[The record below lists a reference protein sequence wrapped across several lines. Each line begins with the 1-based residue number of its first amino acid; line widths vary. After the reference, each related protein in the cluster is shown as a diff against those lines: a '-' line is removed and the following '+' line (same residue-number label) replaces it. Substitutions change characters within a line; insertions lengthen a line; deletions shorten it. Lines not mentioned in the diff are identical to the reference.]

1 MHPPRTSP
9 YLFLLSILAGPVV
22 ALAAADPLVTRMAV
36 VLEEAEPELIAFR
49 RDLHQHP
56 ELSGAETRTAG
67 LVAARLRALGFE
79 VRTGV
84 GGHGVVAL
92 LQGGRPGAV
101 VAFRAD
107 MDAVPSHDP
116 DPAPFA
122 SLIPGVRHICGHDI
136 HTTLGV
142 ALATAFAAVRSE
154 MPGSLLLVFQPAE
167 ERATGARAMLAD
179 DVFGL
184 ARPAAIYAVHTAPLE
199 VGTLGVAYG
208 PLLAG
213 RDRVTVTL
221 EGRGDL
227 DAALTALTSALR
239 AIGTITPEEARGT
252 VAPDFVMVDLAPA
265 RAATGGRRELM
276 ATFSIAS
283 PTARAGA
290 RRQVDAAARRV
301 ERPDVRASVSYR
313 ERMIAGVTNDS
324 VLTSR
329 GAQAIVRSLGD
340 GAVVPL
346 GVVSP
351 RFSEDFGS
359 FQAVVP
365 GTMFLLGVSNRE
377 RGWVGMPHAPAY
389 MADEGAIR
397 LGGIALAAVLLDR
410 LRQTD

>member
-1 MHPPRTSP
+1 MHPPRSSP
-9 YLFLLSILAGPVV
+9 YLLLLSLLAGP
-22 ALAAADPLVTRMAV
+22 AMAQAAADPLVPRMVV

-56 ELSGAETRTAG
+56 ELSGAETRTAA

-92 LQGGRPGAV
+92 LQGGRPGPV

-107 MDAVPSHDP
+107 MDGVPSNDP

-122 SLIPGVRHICGHDI
+122 SLSPGVRHICGHDI
-136 HTTLGV
+136 HTTLGI

-154 MPGSLLLVFQPAE
+154 VPGSLLLVFQPAE

-179 DVFGL
+179 DVFSL

-199 VGTLGVAYG
+199 VGTLGVAHG

-227 DAALTALTSALR
+227 DAALATLSSALR
-239 AIGTITPEEARGT
+239 AIGTITPADARGT
-252 VAPDFVMVDLAPA
+252 VAPDFVMVELAPT
-265 RAATGGRRELM
+265 RGAAGGRRELM

-283 PTARAGA
+283 TTARAGA

-301 ERPDVRASVSYR
+301 ERPDVRATVSYR

-324 VLTSR
+324 LLTSR

-359 FQAVVP
+359 FQEVVP

-377 RGWVGMPHAPAY
+377 RGWVGMPHSPAY
-389 MADEGAIR
+389 VADEGAIR

-410 LRQTD
+410 LRRTD